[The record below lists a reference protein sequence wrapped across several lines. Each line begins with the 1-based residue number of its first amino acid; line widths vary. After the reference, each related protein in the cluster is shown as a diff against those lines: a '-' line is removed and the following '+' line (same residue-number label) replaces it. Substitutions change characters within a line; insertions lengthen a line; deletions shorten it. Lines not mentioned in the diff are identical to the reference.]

1 MAGQPDCRLLIF
13 RTAGLAPNRSYQT
26 IGLQQIPAARR
37 ELCIAEVEA
46 PVNMPLDEP
55 SRPDDIRWAL
65 RKRAVWSERN
75 SSLFGLGN
83 FLFFTLYPDP
93 THLPIRLFDANPHFP
108 MLGSVPFHD
117 LMPRANPVGCP
128 VRAVPVTHS
137 APRTVR
143 PRMAEL
149 FAALTTARRRRASH
163 VAWRDRRTS
172 RRKTQPS
179 LNAQRCQFG
188 MCRADVAGPELHGVA
203 KQATRCAGA
212 KTGKRSHIVEA
223 TRSLE
228 DALRR
233 ENWL

>member
-1 MAGQPDCRLLIF
+1 MASAGCQPGNGAKACFFRQRHSMAGQPDCRLLIF
-13 RTAGLAPNRSYQT
+13 RTAGLAPNKSYQT

-149 FAALTTARRRRASH
+149 FVFCDRIFDWRIFAIVPSKPLQFLPHPHFGLCDEAAKRA
-163 VAWRDRRTS
+163 A
-172 RRKTQPS
+172 
-179 LNAQRCQFG
+179 
-188 MCRADVAGPELHGVA
+188 
-203 KQATRCAGA
+203 
-212 KTGKRSHIVEA
+212 VEA
-223 TRSLE
+223 GQRF
-228 DALRR
+228 AIAH
-233 ENWL
+233 